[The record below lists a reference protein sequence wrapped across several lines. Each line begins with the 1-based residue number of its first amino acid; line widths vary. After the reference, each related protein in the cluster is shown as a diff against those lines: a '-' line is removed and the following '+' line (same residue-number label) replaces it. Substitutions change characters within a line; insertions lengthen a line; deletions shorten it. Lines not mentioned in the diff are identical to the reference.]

1 MKKYTMT
8 FTFCETNEITDRF
21 ESDGLEY
28 LKSKLRK
35 QFFHHDGFR
44 GWIRTTDLLD
54 YEFAIIENSTGKDV
68 TEDAVRQMR
77 LFENVR

>member
-1 MKKYTMT
+1 MRKYTMT
-8 FTFCETNEITDRF
+8 FTFCETNEVTDKF

-28 LKSKLRK
+28 LKTKFRK
-35 QFFHHDGFR
+35 KFFHHDGFR

-54 YEFAIIENSTGKDV
+54 YEFSIIDNATGADV
-68 TEDAVRQMR
+68 TEDAVRKMR